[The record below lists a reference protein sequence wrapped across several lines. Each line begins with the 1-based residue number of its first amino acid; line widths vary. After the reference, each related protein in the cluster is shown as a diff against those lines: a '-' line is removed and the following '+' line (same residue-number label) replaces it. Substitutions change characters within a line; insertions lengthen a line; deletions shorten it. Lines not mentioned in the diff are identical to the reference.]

1 MGGFLIKMTYRITQP
16 CLPER
21 QTGTEQKKNYIQ
33 ANNLHSNLNGL
44 DNFTTIL
51 LLLMMRFNQD
61 DSHFIHD
68 CLKFLQSGHLKSPK
82 NTNCSGVRLF
92 PACHIFKQSD
102 LSVVWMK
109 NVILFIYNLQMHYSR
124 SSCTTP
130 KLLSRNFIFDWI
142 NHNHHHWNAANILC
156 QMLKHWTISK
166 EFWHNSHLI
175 SLPITV
181 TIYSLCTLMHY
192 SPSMKGIQ

>member
-82 NTNCSGVRLF
+82 IQTARVYDSFLR
-92 PACHIFKQSD
+92 AIFLNK
-102 LSVVWMK
+102 
-109 NVILFIYNLQMHYSR
+109 VIFQ
-124 SSCTTP
+124 
-130 KLLSRNFIFDWI
+130 
-142 NHNHHHWNAANILC
+142 
-156 QMLKHWTISK
+156 
-166 EFWHNSHLI
+166 
-175 SLPITV
+175 
-181 TIYSLCTLMHY
+181 
-192 SPSMKGIQ
+192 